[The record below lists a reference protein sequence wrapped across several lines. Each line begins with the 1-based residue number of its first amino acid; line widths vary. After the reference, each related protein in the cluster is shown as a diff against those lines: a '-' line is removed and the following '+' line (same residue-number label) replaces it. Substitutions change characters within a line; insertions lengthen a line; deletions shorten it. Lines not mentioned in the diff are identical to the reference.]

1 MTLEMQE
8 MLEEEMASAEE
19 ANDKERIQR
28 VMVRATLAL
37 VDCQRKTS
45 ERVKKLEAK
54 WDEKENKAKGA
65 AMLWDV
71 LKVLASAG
79 GGAIILKVL
88 GAG

>member
-8 MLEEEMASAEE
+8 MLEEEMESAEE

-45 ERVKKLEAK
+45 ERVKSLEAA
-54 WDEKENKAKGA
+54 WEARENRIKGA
-65 AMLWDV
+65 GMLWKI
-71 LKVLASAG
+71 LGVLASAG
-79 GGAIILKVL
+79 GGAVILKLV
-88 GAG
+88 GAQ